1 MSNRRNIYQDLEEDV
16 IEKDP
21 QFPEEFGAERTA
33 VVQLDGLVCAL
44 GTMAF
49 VCDTTW

>member
-1 MSNRRNIYQDLEEDV
+1 MANRRNIYQDLEEDV

-33 VVQLDGLVCAL
+33 VVQLDGLVSAR
-44 GTMAF
+44 GTMAC
-49 VCDTTW
+49 VCHPAW